1 MKPVTEIV
9 EKLVSEIQ
17 GAAGIRVKVGWISP
31 GDSVPLI
38 TLLMHDSELSP
49 IGMDESKVLYHLK
62 FQLDIWHSSAKARD
76 EAFDNIVEH
85 FESNRR
91 IFHENYGWFDVKFAG
106 VTDLE
111 EEGVYRKLALLR
123 IRVVG

>member
-9 EKLVSEIQ
+9 ENLVKEVQTAS
-17 GAAGIRVKVGWISP
+17 GIRVKVGWISP
-31 GDSVPLI
+31 GDTAPLI
-38 TLLMHDSELSP
+38 TILMHDSDLSP

-62 FQLDIWHSSAKARD
+62 FQLDIWHTSAKARD
-76 EAFDNIVEH
+76 EVFDKIVNH

-91 IFHENYGWFDVKFAG
+91 AFHENYGWFDVKFAG

-111 EEGVYRKLALLR
+111 EEGVYRKLTLLR

>member
-1 MKPVTEIV
+1 MKPITRIIED
-9 EKLVSEIQ
+9 LVREIQ
-17 GAAGIRVKVGWISP
+17 SSSRVKVKVGWISP

-62 FQLDIWHSSAKARD
+62 FQLDVWHSSAKARD
-76 EAFDNIVEH
+76 DAFDRIVAH
-85 FESNRR
+85 FENNRR
-91 IFHENYGWFDVKFAG
+91 AFHENYGWFDVKFYG

-123 IRVVG
+123 LRVVG